1 MRNGVARGQPR
12 CRHAAVFDHG
22 PIADPGHDLTLY
34 MTLALSGFLLA
45 QRPSREPGAR
55 GRRGCCSP
63 GRPAGLGVPHQ
74 GLVAVAIPGAVL
86 DSVQRAFARLRT
98 MAAPAVGSGL
108 PLFLAIT
115 VPWHWLAARRL
126 PDFLDFFFVREHVAR
141 YLTPIAT

>member
-1 MRNGVARGQPR
+1 VARGSR
-12 CRHAAVFDHG
+12 AVEHAAVFDHG
-22 PIADPGHDLTLY
+22 QLLTLDMSLTLY

-63 GRPAGLGVPHQ
+63 GRQRAG
-74 GLVAVAIPGAVL
+74 VL
-86 DSVQRAFARLRT
+86 TRARGSCDSRACVDSVRVHSRDYGPWRRLRL
-98 MAAPAVGSGL
+98 GSGL

-126 PDFLDFFFVREHVAR
+126 PDFLDFFSCASTLAR
-141 YLTPIAT
+141 Y